1 MADAVARC
9 HTAGIRILV
18 VTGDHGLTAA
28 AVARRVGIGGT
39 NPRVITGAE
48 LEAMPEPGLDR
59 LLREGEELIFART
72 SPEAKLRIADALR
85 AEGHVVA
92 MTGDG
97 VNDAPALRR
106 ADIGVAMGI
115 SGTDVARE
123 SATMILTDDNFASIV
138 GAVEEGRRVYA
149 NIRKF
154 ILYIFAHAPAE
165 VVPFLAFA
173 ASGGACRCPSP
184 RCRSSRSTSGR
195 RRCPRSGWAATRPR
209 PASWSGRRV
218 AATSRSSIA
227 ACWCGPG
234 PASDSAVLVMGGFL
248 YVLLRAGWHPGDDV
262 GTGSPLHHAYIQAT
276 TMSFLGIVSC
286 QLGTA
291 FAARTDRG
299 SLRSIGFFSNRLLLW
314 GIAFE
319 LAFAAAVIYV
329 PALQAVF
336 GTAALPLEAVLF
348 TVPFPLIVG
357 RRRAGSQSIASS
369 TAVTSLS
376 TGWSER
382 RITWRS
388 GGTSSRGSR
397 SASCRVRISRVA
409 SEVRPGCCARVRS
422 RRSSTAAGARHLDV
436 HGAIGRIPELL
447 AEGIAHPAAVEGRRR
462 SPSRR
467 SHRRAGRA
475 PGR

>member
-1 MADAVARC
+1 
-9 HTAGIRILV
+9 
-18 VTGDHGLTAA
+18 
-28 AVARRVGIGGT
+28 
-39 NPRVITGAE
+39 
-48 LEAMPEPGLDR
+48 
-59 LLREGEELIFART
+59 
-72 SPEAKLRIADALR
+72 
-85 AEGHVVA
+85 VVA

-173 ASGGACRCPSP
+173 ASGGALPLPLTAVQILAIDLGTETLPALGLGRDPAEAGIMERP
-184 RCRSSRSTSGR
+184 PR
-195 RRCPRSGWAATRPR
+195 RRDEPIIDRGLLVRAWACL
-209 PASWSGRRV
+209 GLV
-218 AATSRSSIA
+218 
-227 ACWCGPG
+227 
-234 PASDSAVLVMGGFL
+234 SAVLVMGGFL

-262 GTGSPLHHAYIQAT
+262 RTGSPLHHAYIQAT

-348 TVPFPLIVG
+348 TVPFPLIVWG
-357 RRRAGSQSIASS
+357 VDA
-369 TAVTSLS
+369 L
-376 TGWSER
+376 
-382 RITWRS
+382 
-388 GGTSSRGSR
+388 
-397 SASCRVRISRVA
+397 
-409 SEVRPGCCARVRS
+409 VRS
-422 RRSSTAAGARHLDV
+422 R
-436 HGAIGRIPELL
+436 
-447 AEGIAHPAAVEGRRR
+447 
-462 SPSRR
+462 SRPR
-467 SHRRAGRA
+467 QR
-475 PGR
+475 